1 MTGLTNSP
9 NWMHWKRYG
18 FLLGFLPLALPIG
31 AWYRIETTDW
41 AFFAWLPLVVIFGL
55 VPLVDRWMGNDLN
68 NPEGDVVF
76 SLGEDPW
83 YSSLLVVVVPLQLAL
98 VFWGVGVFANSS
110 LGLWG
115 SLGWILSM
123 GVVLSTVGI
132 TVGHELV
139 HHKSRFEQAC
149 GGILLASVCNGSF
162 KIEHVR
168 GHHQYVATP
177 LDASSAPMGVSVYQ
191 QIPHAIT
198 RNFQSAWKLESE
210 RLQKLGLPFWHW
222 RNELLGWSS
231 LSLCMLFVI
240 TSYYGSWGALGFLS
254 QSLVAIVLLEIV
266 NYIEHYGL
274 QRKQLPNGRYE
285 PVTEAHSWNSPAL
298 LTNLLLFQLQRHSDH
313 HLYARRSY
321 QLLHHREN
329 APQLPYGYGAMVVL
343 ALLPPV
349 WFRLMDPKIV
359 EQQNLI

>member
-31 AWYRIETTDW
+31 AWYRMEMTEWQI
-41 AFFAWLPLVVIFGL
+41 FAWSPLVVIFGL

-68 NPEGDVVF
+68 NPEGDLVF

-98 VFWGVGVFANSS
+98 VFWGVGVFADGS
-110 LGLWG
+110 LGLWSG
-115 SLGWILSM
+115 LGWILSM
-123 GVVLSTVGI
+123 GVVLSTVGV

-177 LDASSAPMGVSVYQ
+177 LDASSAPMGVSV
-191 QIPHAIT
+191 H
-198 RNFQSAWKLESE
+198 
-210 RLQKLGLPFWHW
+210 
-222 RNELLGWSS
+222 
-231 LSLCMLFVI
+231 
-240 TSYYGSWGALGFLS
+240 
-254 QSLVAIVLLEIV
+254 
-266 NYIEHYGL
+266 
-274 QRKQLPNGRYE
+274 
-285 PVTEAHSWNSPAL
+285 
-298 LTNLLLFQLQRHSDH
+298 
-313 HLYARRSY
+313 
-321 QLLHHREN
+321 
-329 APQLPYGYGAMVVL
+329 
-343 ALLPPV
+343 
-349 WFRLMDPKIV
+349 
-359 EQQNLI
+359 